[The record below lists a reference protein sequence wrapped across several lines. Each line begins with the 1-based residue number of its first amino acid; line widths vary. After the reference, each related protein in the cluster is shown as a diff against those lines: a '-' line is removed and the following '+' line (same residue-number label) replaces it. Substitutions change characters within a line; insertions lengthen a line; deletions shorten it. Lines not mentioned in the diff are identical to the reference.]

1 MAEIPNVALKLAG
14 RAENVLLVRQVL
26 AGVAETVGLNPIE
39 ANDLSTAVTEACNN
53 VVVHAYPSG
62 TGSLE
67 VEIFASTG
75 AVEVVVRDHGSG
87 IRPHGEA
94 IEHSSAGIGL
104 PVIHALTR
112 RVEFTD
118 LRGGGTEV
126 RMEFA
131 TPLVD
136 ALEWPGED
144 GLELHRAG
152 SSALDDTVEIT
163 LGPSGLACAVLP
175 RVLAV
180 LAARAH
186 FSTDRISDMQALAA
200 ALAAGAEDSTPVR
213 LAVAI
218 DLAPRNLE
226 LRMGPLSSGRAA
238 RLIRGAA
245 ADGLGPLIDEFS
257 EEPVVSDDRSEMLTL
272 RLVEGS

>member
-1 MAEIPNVALKLAG
+1 MERGNATCCA
-14 RAENVLLVRQVL
+14 VLVWLTSTNTSFPAPVRRD
-26 AGVAETVGLNPIE
+26 T
-39 ANDLSTAVTEACNN
+39 ST
-53 VVVHAYPSG
+53 PSG
-62 TGSLE
+62 TG
-67 VEIFASTG
+67 
-75 AVEVVVRDHGSG
+75 
-87 IRPHGEA
+87 P
-94 IEHSSAGIGL
+94 
-104 PVIHALTR
+104 
-112 RVEFTD
+112 
-118 LRGGGTEV
+118 
-126 RMEFA
+126 
-131 TPLVD
+131 
-136 ALEWPGED
+136 
-144 GLELHRAG
+144 RAG